1 MKDKRKMEANKGLYP
16 LQDLTD
22 FLNNVFDHISDPTMV
37 ISLNY
42 NVIFANKAAKKTFHS
57 RDPVAEHLNCYQ
69 AIHRLDR
76 PCTVVCQEAYPCPV
90 KEVIYTRR
98 PSKVI
103 HPIRDPLNNDIFME
117 ITASP
122 IFNEKGDVVQVVK
135 SFRDVTENRKQTEN
149 LKQLVLD
156 LQVNLAAA
164 KRLDGLLPICVSCK
178 RIRNDIGRW
187 KNLEVY
193 ISSHSDA
200 IFSHSLC
207 PKCKKE
213 ANAGIKSV

>member
-1 MKDKRKMEANKGLYP
+1 MKDKTKVEANKGLYP
-16 LQDLTD
+16 LQDLSD

-37 ISLNY
+37 INLNY

-76 PCTVVCQEAYPCPV
+76 PCTVVCQDVYSCPI

-98 PSKVI
+98 PSRVI
-103 HPIRDPLNNDIFME
+103 HPIRNLLNNDIFME
-117 ITASP
+117 IISSP
-122 IFNEKGDVVQVVK
+122 IFGARGDVVQVVK
-135 SFRDVTENRKQTEN
+135 SFRDVTEGRKETEN
-149 LKQLVLD
+149 LKKLVLD
-156 LQVNLAAA
+156 FQVNLAAT
-164 KRLDGLLPICVSCK
+164 KRLNGLLPICVSCK
-178 RIRNDIGRW
+178 RIRNDAGRW

-200 IFSHSLC
+200 TFSHSLC
-207 PKCKKE
+207 PECNKE
-213 ANAGIKSV
+213 VNPGIKSL